1 MAPKDSRNKDSKPP
15 NKGGIEKRD
24 VALNS
29 AAMKASG
36 LGIKKQQAT
45 TSTTAED
52 ITTTE
57 IKNKVES
64 SEVLG
69 NRRFGRSPFQA
80 HLLLEVGSFQLN
92 LLDDYLVEV
101 SKGREFHR
109 DDTDRPK
116 YCMSA

>member
-1 MAPKDSRNKDSKPP
+1 
-15 NKGGIEKRD
+15 
-24 VALNS
+24 
-29 AAMKASG
+29 
-36 LGIKKQQAT
+36 
-45 TSTTAED
+45 
-52 ITTTE
+52 
-57 IKNKVES
+57 
-64 SEVLG
+64 LG